1 MTQTRKNLVFKAGK
15 KGKTAGR
22 CAMIRCEPAGETLRA
37 WASQSNHQGVL
48 RQISVFAPEMLHLL
62 FIPVSQITE
71 PQAVLF
77 RVHDGKQLC
86 LQAPALAG
94 IQQTFKHGILH
105 PLAVIYAVLGDTPQP
120 CFSGGIPAYT
130 PPDMAAKV
138 PPCRPGGSPCL
149 PDDIPAHRTDRTPR
163 EGKNGCSPLW

>member
-22 CAMIRCEPAGETLRA
+22 CAMIRCEPAGETLCA

-62 FIPVSQITE
+62 FIPVSQIIE

-86 LQAPALAG
+86 LQAPALA
-94 IQQTFKHGILH
+94 
-105 PLAVIYAVLGDTPQP
+105 VIYAVLGDTPQP
-120 CFSGGIPAYT
+120 CFSGGFPAYT